1 MLSVVSCTICHCE
14 ERLSLS
20 RGGASPPKG
29 YIVKISF
36 DQGRYPV
43 NAHYTIFITLEL
55 L

>member
-14 ERLSLS
+14 KRLSLS
-20 RGGASPPKG
+20 HRGNPPKG

>member
-1 MLSVVSCTICHCE
+1 MLSVVSCAICHCE

-20 RGGASPPKG
+20 RGGASPEG
-29 YIVKISF
+29 YLVKISF

>member
-1 MLSVVSCTICHCE
+1 MLSAVSCTICHCE
-14 ERLSLS
+14 KRPSLS
-20 RGGASPPKG
+20 RGGASPEG
-29 YIVKISF
+29 YIEKISF